1 MENTEVKGGCGRTV
15 AAGLLVM
22 FSCLVQ
28 LRGEVSETRRIPIA
42 EYVDKMK
49 AGWIGQMA
57 GVGWGASTEFRSIG
71 WTIPE
76 YTLVDGGTNMWHPS
90 KINQF
95 AQDDIYVEMT
105 FVKTLEDYGFDVSMR
120 QAGIDFANSG
130 YELWHANDAGRKNIR
145 MGIAPPDSGHPKF
158 NKHSDDIDYQIE
170 ADYSGLIAPGMPNI
184 VIELGEKFG
193 RMVNYGDGLYAGQ
206 FVGAMYAE
214 AFFESD
220 PSNIIMKALQAIPA
234 ESQYAGM
241 VRDVVKWSHENPDWT
256 KTWQMVEEK
265 YHRNPQYTHGL
276 CSGPGGIGAFS
287 IDAKLNGAYIIMGL
301 LYGRGDPD
309 RTIVISCACGQ
320 DSDCNPANSGG
331 VLFTTLGYSQ
341 LPEKFKSA
349 LNPAGKFSH
358 TPYTFPALIDVCE
371 KLARQA
377 VIRQGGRIE
386 KDAAGNE
393 IMVMPVSKVQPSV
406 FETSWDPGPVADT
419 KLTDDE
425 VKAISIHNDRS
436 SVMAPAV
443 EKFAPGWKIENC
455 GPDMDPGLRQES
467 NGKKNVLIT
476 HPLNKDT
483 ACVLKRSVK
492 VPAEGQTFL
501 KLTVGHH
508 PAGDWELAV
517 RVNGEDVCRKE
528 VSRATVTSGWLDV
541 SVDLARFAGREIKL
555 ELLNKPTGWMCEA
568 AYWAAV
574 NIETGNKQE

>member
-1 MENTEVKGGCGRTV
+1 MENERIRGIHVRVIT
-15 AAGLLVM
+15 AGLLVM

-28 LRGEVSETRRIPIA
+28 ARGELSGERRIPIA

-57 GVGWGASTEFRSIG
+57 GVGWGAPTEFKSLG

-76 YTLVDGGTNMWHPS
+76 YTLVDGGTNAWHPS

-95 AQDDIYVEMT
+95 GQDDIYVEMT
-105 FVKTLEDYGFDVSMR
+105 FVKTLEDYGFDVSAR
-120 QAGIDFANSG
+120 QAGIDFACSG
-130 YELWHANDAGRKNIR
+130 YQLWHANDAGRKNIR

-220 PSNIIMKALQAIPA
+220 PSNIIMKAIQAIPA

-241 VRDVVKWSHENPDWT
+241 VRDVVKWYYENPDWT

-265 YHRNPQYTHGL
+265 YHRNPQYSHRL
-276 CSGPGGIGAFS
+276 CSGPGGIGAYS

-301 LYGRGDPD
+301 LYGEGDLD

-331 VLFTTLGYSQ
+331 ILFTTLGYSKI
-341 LPEKFKSA
+341 PDKFKSA
-349 LNPAGKFSH
+349 LDPAGKFSH

-377 VIRQGGRIE
+377 VGRHGGRIE
-386 KDAAGNE
+386 KDADGKEVFVIPAKE
-393 IMVMPVSKVQPSV
+393 IKPGPCEK
-406 FETSWDPGPVADT
+406 SWEPGPVAGT
-419 KLTDDE
+419 VLT
-425 VKAISIHNDRS
+425 
-436 SVMAPAV
+436 
-443 EKFAPGWKIENC
+443 
-455 GPDMDPGLRQES
+455 
-467 NGKKNVLIT
+467 
-476 HPLNKDT
+476 
-483 ACVLKRSVK
+483 
-492 VPAEGQTFL
+492 AE
-501 KLTVGHH
+501 
-508 PAGDWELAV
+508 
-517 RVNGEDVCRKE
+517 
-528 VSRATVTSGWLDV
+528 
-541 SVDLARFAGREIKL
+541 EIKSISL
-555 ELLNKPTGWMCEA
+555 YNDQSA
-568 AYWAAV
+568 AKKSAAA
-574 NIETGNKQE
+574 Q